1 MEVPRNRKQAGV
13 AMTDGVA
20 QIEVPLSCAQAE
32 AFATVLW
39 SLTWRDLEAHASS
52 AMEARLVFEA
62 VDQLRATLA
71 LSGFTGQLGAHGSSQ
86 PKSPEKKKKA

>member
-1 MEVPRNRKQAGV
+1 MMVSQNQELAGGAV
-13 AMTDGVA
+13 RDGIA
-20 QIEVPLSCAQAE
+20 QIEVPLSRAQAE

-39 SLTWRDLEAHASS
+39 SLTWRDLEALASN

-71 LSGFTGQLGAHGSSQ
+71 LSGFTGQLGGGGTPRSKSSA
-86 PKSPEKKKKA
+86 KKKKK